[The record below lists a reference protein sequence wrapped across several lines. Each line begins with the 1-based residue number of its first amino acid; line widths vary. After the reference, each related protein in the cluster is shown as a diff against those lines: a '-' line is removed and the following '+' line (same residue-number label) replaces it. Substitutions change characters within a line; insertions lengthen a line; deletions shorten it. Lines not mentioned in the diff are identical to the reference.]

1 METEKSLFEKRHNI
15 LYNAYINLKNL
26 KVENRPD
33 TILRNF
39 LDFYINYWHQITN
52 LTKRESSPSLV
63 KDLIKKYNIKKKE
76 IDTILDNYKNKNK
89 ILPSLKK
96 KNLNAN
102 NLAKNLANKVDIEKN
117 VEKTLT
123 QVKQEFNNNKR
134 LKDVGINKIQ
144 ELYKPKNSSNN
155 LPLKNEVNRILNN
168 KAKILSQIKALE
180 LKQNL
185 INLSAEE
192 KSKLANLRIVNL
204 STNMNNLRLQPK

>member
-1 METEKSLFEKRHNI
+1 M
-15 LYNAYINLKNL
+15 
-26 KVENRPD
+26 
-33 TILRNF
+33 
-39 LDFYINYWHQITN
+39 
-52 LTKRESSPSLV
+52 
-63 KDLIKKYNIKKKE
+63 
-76 IDTILDNYKNKNK
+76 
-89 ILPSLKK
+89 
-96 KNLNAN
+96 
-102 NLAKNLANKVDIEKN
+102 
-117 VEKTLT
+117 T

-134 LKDVGINKIQ
+134 LKEVGINKIQ

-192 KSKLANLRIVNL
+192 KSKLANLRIVSL